1 MLIPVVR
8 CCPNRQTDSETVAV
22 VVVDSDPDHTFGAV
36 EVVGSV
42 VIVGSAVTVVVAVVV
57 VMDVVLFA
65 DLELSTVL
73 FDFAVV
79 QSLKFVVAVVG
90 IVMLEVG

>member
-1 MLIPVVR
+1 MLLPVVR

-22 VVVDSDPDHTFGAV
+22 VVVVDSVPDHTFGAV

-42 VIVGSAVTVVVAVVV
+42 VIVGSAVTVVVVVV

-79 QSLKFVVAVVG
+79 QSLKSVVAVVG